1 MGTDMNSRFF
11 CSAVLAVAFSCAGS
25 RAFDPLV
32 IPPAITGTVFNLTL
46 VQTSKQYRAGAQTVT
61 YAFQAV
67 ANGTNVAMNFWG
79 PTLIMNRGDFVTI
92 NVSNA
97 LADMTTVHW
106 HGFHIPAIMDGGPH
120 QMIDAGMLWS
130 PMFTI
135 TNDAATYW
143 YHPHMHGSTQEQLTK
158 GAGGFIIVRDPAEAA
173 LALPRTY
180 GVDDIP
186 VMMTSRRFL
195 YGANNTNAATT
206 NQFAFNHTVDNYG
219 DYEMANGVTNAQ
231 VVLPRQIVRLR
242 LLNAEVERGYNI
254 GFSDNRTFHVI
265 GNDQGLLSAPVA
277 VTRVK
282 MMVGERVEILLNLTG
297 DAIGTNVDLKA
308 WNGEINGLG
317 PPTPG
322 PEFGFPGVESNPT
335 QPTGNEPAQPN
346 GSLLNHTN
354 FNIVHIVVTNATTN
368 AILAIP
374 ATLAT
379 NTYWTTND
387 ATVTRTINLTG
398 GNAGAEFTFNNVSF
412 TMTNINHRT
421 SLNAVEKWI
430 LNNNSGAVFGHAIHI
445 HDVKFNIVARS
456 PVSSAGQVTTNGL
469 AAPYESGWKDTVYVP
484 KTESVTVLAKF
495 DTYASG
501 QNPFMFHCHFLN
513 HEDGGMMGQFLVTNS
528 ATENLSVS
536 GVARTGTNNIVK
548 IPFVATVGTTYLL
561 QYSTDPNAGTWTD
574 IGSITS
580 DGSAATFVETDTNRL
595 TLPRGFYRVKM
606 PVITQ

>member
-1 MGTDMNSRFF
+1 MRKNIFYGTLL
-11 CSAVLAVAFSCAGS
+11 VLGLSCTGA
-25 RAFDPLV
+25 RAFDQLV
-32 IPPAITGTVFNLTL
+32 VPPAITGTVFNLTMA
-46 VQTSKQYRAGAQTVT
+46 QTNKAYRTGAKTVT

-92 NVSNA
+92 NMSNA
-97 LADMTTVHW
+97 LPDMTTVHW

-120 QMIDAGMLWS
+120 QMVDAGMLWS

-143 YHPHMHGSTQEQLTK
+143 YHPHMHGTTQEQLTK
-158 GAGGFIIVRDPAEAA
+158 GAGGFIIVRDPVEA
-173 LALPRTY
+173 LLPIPRTY

-206 NQFAFNHTVDNYG
+206 NQFAFNHIVDNYG
-219 DYEMANGVTNAQ
+219 DYELANGVTNAQ
-231 VVLPRQIVRLR
+231 FVFPRQIVRLR
-242 LLNAEVERGYNI
+242 LLNAEIERGYNI
-254 GFSDNRTFHVI
+254 GFSDNRTFYVI
-265 GNDQGLLSAPVA
+265 GNDQGLLNAPVG
-277 VTRVK
+277 VTRAK
-282 MMVGERVEILLNLTG
+282 MMVGERLEILLNLTNDTVG
-297 DAIGTNVDLKA
+297 SSVDLKA

-317 PPTPG
+317 PPTAG
-322 PEFGFPGVESNPT
+322 PEFGFPGVESNPNA
-335 QPTGNEPAQPN
+335 PNGSEPPQPN

-354 FNIVHIVVTNATTN
+354 FNILHIVVTNATTN
-368 AILAIP
+368 AILSLP
-374 ATLAT
+374 ATLVT
-379 NTYWTTND
+379 NTYWTTNN
-387 ATVTRTINLTG
+387 ATVTRTINITG
-398 GNAGAEFTFNNVSF
+398 GNAGGEFTFNNVSY
-412 TMTNINHRT
+412 TMTNINHSS

-430 LNNNSGAVFGHAIHI
+430 LNNNAGAIFGHSIHI

-456 PVSSAGQVTTNGL
+456 PATSAGQVTTNGL

-484 KTESVTVLAKF
+484 KGETVTVVAKF
-495 DTYASG
+495 DTFASG
-501 QNPFMFHCHFLN
+501 ANPFMFHCHFSN

-536 GVARTGTNNIVK
+536 GVARPDTNNVVK

-561 QYSTDPNAGTWTD
+561 EYSMDASTGTWTAV
-574 IGSITS
+574 SSVTS
-580 DGSAATFVETDTNRL
+580 DGSTATFTETDANRL
-595 TLPRGFYRVKM
+595 AQPRGFYRVKM